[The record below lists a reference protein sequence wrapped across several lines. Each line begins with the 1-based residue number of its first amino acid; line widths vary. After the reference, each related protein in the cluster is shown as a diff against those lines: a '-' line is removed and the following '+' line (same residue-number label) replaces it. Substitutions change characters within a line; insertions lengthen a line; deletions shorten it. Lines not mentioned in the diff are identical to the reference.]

1 MSKPNPVGTPSF
13 RWLVSAALGLVLMP
27 SAIAA
32 DSSRGCGDAP
42 NAPICARGSPWY
54 ELGGAEIRAR
64 VGGPEQQFTL
74 TMMSASDLRVHYRIT
89 ERGALNEGD
98 VLLIGGYAL
107 ALKGGHVEPG
117 YEGDYLDGPV
127 LAMEAVI
134 TLLDVAIPAGPKAV
148 KDRHQV
154 MVNELRRQI
163 STATPSASAQ
173 YGAPW
178 SVKGEVRRVSEKTL
192 AYDLAFTFVPL
203 DPFGLRRVGQPPQT
217 FTFRGTLDFP
227 SERTALPDDFDLTG
241 WNVLGPGPAEPKP
254 QTVGDVRAQI
264 KRETIPGPPG
274 PAK

>member
-1 MSKPNPVGTPSF
+1 MTFKANLVGKAPF
-13 RWLVSAALGLVLMP
+13 RWLVPAALGLALMP

-32 DSSRGCGDAP
+32 DSTRGCGDAP

-54 ELGGAEIRAR
+54 ELGGAEIGAR
-64 VGGPEQQFTL
+64 LGGEEQQFTL
-74 TMMSASDLRVHYRIT
+74 KMMSANDLRVHYRIT
-89 ERGALNEGD
+89 EGGSVNEGD

-127 LAMEAVI
+127 LAMEAVV
-134 TLLDVAIPAGPKAV
+134 TLLDVAVPAGPKTV
-148 KDRHQV
+148 KDRHQILV
-154 MVNELRRQI
+154 SEPRRQI

-178 SVKGEVRRVSEKTL
+178 SAKGEVRRVSDETL

-203 DPFGLRRVGQPPQT
+203 DSFGLRRVGQPPQT
-217 FTFRGTLDFP
+217 FTFKGTLDFP
-227 SERTALPDDFDLTG
+227 LERTALPDDFALTD

-254 QTVGDVRAQI
+254 RTVGDVRAQI
-264 KRETIPGPPG
+264 KRETNPGSPV
-274 PAK
+274 K

>member
-1 MSKPNPVGTPSF
+1 
-13 RWLVSAALGLVLMP
+13 MP

-32 DSSRGCGDAP
+32 DSTRGCGDAP

-64 VGGPEQQFTL
+64 LGGAEQQFTL
-74 TMMSASDLRVHYRIT
+74 KMMSANDLRVHYRIA
-89 ERGALNEGD
+89 ERGVVNEGE

-127 LAMEAVI
+127 LAMEAVV

-148 KDRHQV
+148 KDRHQI
-154 MVNELRRQI
+154 MVSEPRRQI

-178 SVKGEVRRVSEKTL
+178 SVKGQVRRVSEETL

-203 DPFGLRRVGQPPQT
+203 DPFGLRRIGQPAQT
-217 FTFRGTLDFP
+217 FTFKGTLDYP
-227 SERTALPDDFDLTG
+227 PERTALSDDFDLTD
-241 WNVLGPGPAEPKP
+241 WNVLGPGSAEPKP
-254 QTVGDVRAQI
+254 RTVGDVRAKI
-264 KRETIPGPPG
+264 KRETNPGPPG
-274 PAK
+274 PTK